1 MPPPPQIGRYRLERR
16 LGSGAF
22 ATVWL
27 AHDDLLDAPVAVKV
41 MAENWAYRMDIRE
54 RFLSE
59 ARLLRRAASSGV
71 VQVFDIGQLP
81 DERPYF
87 VMEHADRGTLEDR
100 LADGP
105 MPLVEALRLAAET
118 AHGVAALHEAGIVH
132 RDIKPSNVLIRSVA
146 GGRERVLVADLGLAK
161 SLAQASGLTMA
172 AGSAGYMAPEQAE
185 PSAGIDA
192 RADVYGLGALVYHLV
207 TGSVP
212 GSPGKVVPAGDLRP
226 DLPEGVQQTIQRAM
240 EPDRE
245 RRWPTAASLA
255 AELEAQ
261 LSGLVGAPAGQPL
274 GAPVG
279 EPADVPAHDPADA
292 PAHGQGDEQ
301 GRTRFLDLHGEAG
314 VTRLGGDQHAEQVV
328 TEIGQEAARRYNG
341 QSDEPA
347 DGSGTGQTHE
357 PSARPADEPSALQ
370 TGEPRA
376 LRAGRPAAP
385 PRRRGRRAPLAAA
398 LAAAVLV
405 LAGAGVIT
413 YLTSSSP
420 PAGLVEV
427 SDATGRIKL
436 KVPAAWGR
444 QVVTAGW
451 NPKSLGL
458 TGAQE
463 PGLTVA
469 DDLKNWQDLKAQV
482 SGVLVGL
489 TEQAALAGRMTT
501 ITHDGCRYDGD
512 RPYADGGWRGQVR
525 RWTDCASGSLEEI
538 YLTRAGKGA
547 PWVYVQIRQHDGADA
562 TDQII
567 RGLEVKG

>member
-1 MPPPPQIGRYRLERR
+1 MIYGMPPPPQIGRYRLERR

-27 AHDDLLDAPVAVKV
+27 AHDDLLEAPVAVKV

-59 ARLLRRAASSGV
+59 ARLLRRAASSSV

-100 LADGP
+100 LAEGP

-132 RDIKPSNVLIRSVA
+132 RDIKPSNVLIRSAA

-185 PSAGIDA
+185 PTAGIDA

-261 LSGLVGAPAGQPL
+261 LSGLVDAPAGE
-274 GAPVG
+274 PVG
-279 EPADVPAHDPADA
+279 EPADVPAH
-292 PAHGQGDEQ
+292 GQGDEQ
-301 GRTRFLDLHGEAG
+301 GGEPGRTRLLDPHGETG
-314 VTRLGGDQHAEQVV
+314 ITRLGGGQHVEPAV

-341 QSDEPA
+341 QGDETAGESGAGQADETANDTSDGTS
-347 DGSGTGQTHE
+347 DGTGV
-357 PSARPADEPSALQ
+357 RP
-370 TGEPRA
+370 
-376 LRAGRPAAP
+376 AGRPAAP

-405 LAGAGVIT
+405 LAGAGVAT
-413 YLTSSSP
+413 YLASSGP
-420 PAGLVEV
+420 PAGLMEV

-458 TGAQE
+458 ADAQE

-469 DDLKNWQDLKAQV
+469 DDLEDWQDLKAQV

-489 TEQAALAGRMTT
+489 TSQAALAGRMTT
-501 ITHDGCRYDGD
+501 ITHDDCRYDGD
-512 RPYADGGWRGQVR
+512 RPYADGEWRGQVR

-538 YLTRAGKGA
+538 YLTGAGEGA
-547 PWVYVQIRQHDGADA
+547 PWIYVQIRQHGGADA

-567 RGLEVKG
+567 GDLEVKG